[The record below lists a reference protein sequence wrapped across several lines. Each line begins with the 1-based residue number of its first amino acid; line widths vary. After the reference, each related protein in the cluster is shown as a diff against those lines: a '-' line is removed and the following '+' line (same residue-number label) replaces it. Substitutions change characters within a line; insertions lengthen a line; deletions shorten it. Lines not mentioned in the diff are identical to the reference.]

1 MIYILFRIL
10 SILLLYLISFATFS
24 EESKELTTPGPSLD
38 FFEEAVIK
46 AIESKDQRNLEYL
59 LREFGIHCGGRH
71 LAVRSTICEGGYDDC
86 ANDFDRI
93 FGYERDLAIAMYS
106 LDYEEVMSDS
116 QIEELVDRRLVEVSS
131 TVKLWLLNHID
142 VEENSLMS
150 SFLFKEEVKRCA
162 EMTSALYE
170 NTKEMFK

>member
-1 MIYILFRIL
+1 
-10 SILLLYLISFATFS
+10 
-24 EESKELTTPGPSLD
+24 
-38 FFEEAVIK
+38 
-46 AIESKDQRNLEYL
+46 
-59 LREFGIHCGGRH
+59 
-71 LAVRSTICEGGYDDC
+71 
-86 ANDFDRI
+86 
-93 FGYERDLAIAMYS
+93 MYS

-131 TVKLWLLNHID
+131 TVKLWLLHHID